1 MKEIIPQNDYLDRLW
16 NVVSEADASFR
27 TYEHFLKMRSTHRRR
42 SVFEKNSI
50 LFRHL
55 SNVALYDAILK
66 SAKLMDPKEDK
77 KKGKE
82 NLTIDFL
89 SELVPIKDTNLANK
103 LRLKYEILKS
113 LNKNFKKMR
122 NKEIAHLDRNENR
135 DELLRKETVKSLRK
149 IINKQIEL
157 IKIYLGICGYKP
169 KNFHLR
175 YYIQEDLKNL
185 FQALFRDLKQQ
196 NQKTKNQKKLDQ
208 KTIGFEIKAKFRI
221 YEKNEKNIKR

>member
-1 MKEIIPQNDYLDRLW
+1 MKEIIPKNDYLDRLW

-42 SVFEKNSI
+42 NAFEKNPI

-77 KKGKE
+77 KKEKE

-103 LRLKYEILKS
+103 LRLKYETLKG

-135 DELLRKETVKSLRK
+135 DELFRKETVKSLRK

-196 NQKTKNQKKLDQ
+196 NQKTKKQKELDQ
-208 KTIGFEIKAKFRI
+208 KIIRFEIKAKFRI
-221 YEKNEKNIKR
+221 YVQNEKKIKR